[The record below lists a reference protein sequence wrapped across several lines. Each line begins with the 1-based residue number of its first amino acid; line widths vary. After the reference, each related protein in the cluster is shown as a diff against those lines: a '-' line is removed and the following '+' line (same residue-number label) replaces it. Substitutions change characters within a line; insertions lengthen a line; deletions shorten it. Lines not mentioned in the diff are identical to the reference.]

1 MNYSKL
7 ITMDLCNGD
16 GIRVTLYVSGCNRN
30 CPGCF
35 NKQTHD
41 PNYGKPFTNDVKQLI
56 FQQLSKCTIDGLT
69 LLGGEPLSE
78 LSDNRK
84 VVIELC
90 KEVKELYPNKN
101 IWLYSGY
108 TIEEIQDNE
117 DMRDILKYIDYL
129 VDGPYIQELKDN
141 SLKYRGSSNQRIH
154 HIQH

>member
-1 MNYSKL
+1 M
-7 ITMDLCNGD
+7 
-16 GIRVTLYVSGCNRN
+16 
-30 CPGCF
+30 
-35 NKQTHD
+35 
-41 PNYGKPFTNDVKQLI
+41 
-56 FQQLSKCTIDGLT
+56 
-69 LLGGEPLSE
+69 LGGEPLSE

-108 TIEEIQDNE
+108 TIEETQDNE